1 MIASPS
7 GVRLAIGALPVLL
20 ATCVPAAAQGFPP
33 AAVIV
38 TEVLRQPVEGE
49 IRLVGT
55 VRPRR
60 VSLVAAQTDGLVVER
75 RREDGDYVR
84 AGDPIFLLAND
95 RLQAALVEARAD
107 VEWRSFEHRQSEA
120 LYRTEAASEEE
131 MRAAAYQLA
140 RARAK
145 LQDLS
150 DQNDD
155 LVIRAPFSGYLT
167 RSFTEVGQWLNRG
180 GQVVRLISTD
190 TVRVYADVPER
201 HIGSLRVG
209 DAAQVFVAA
218 LGGEPLAGRIA
229 VLPPEGYPESHTFP
243 VVVGV
248 DNRAGRLRSHMS
260 AEVGFAAVRA
270 DSAIL
275 VHKDALVSSPMG
287 QVVYLAVEGK
297 AEMRPVRVGQAHQGY
312 VAVEGDLPAGALAIV
327 RGNERLQPGQ
337 DVRVVRKQP

>member
-1 MIASPS
+1 MIASPP
-7 GVRLAIGALPVLL
+7 GGRLATWALPVLL
-20 ATCVPAAAQGFPP
+20 ATCLPAAAQGFPP

-38 TEVLRQPVEGE
+38 AEVLRQPIEEE

-75 RREDGDYVR
+75 LREDGDHVG
-84 AGDPIFLLAND
+84 AGDPIFRLAND
-95 RLQAALVEARAD
+95 QLQAALVEARAD

-145 LQDLS
+145 LQDLKSQDS
-150 DQNDD
+150 D
-155 LVIRAPFSGYLT
+155 LLIRAPFSGYLI

-190 TVRVYADVPER
+190 TVRVYVDVPER
-201 HIGSLRVG
+201 HIGALRVG

-218 LGGEPLAGRIA
+218 LGGDPLAGRIA
-229 VLPPEGYPESHTFP
+229 VLPAEGYPESHSFP

-248 DNRAGRLRSHMS
+248 DNRGGRLRSHMS
-260 AEVGFAAVRA
+260 AEVSFAAVQA
-270 DSAIL
+270 DSVIL
-275 VHKDALVSSPMG
+275 VHKDALVNSPMG
-287 QVVYLAVEGK
+287 QAVYLAVEGK
-297 AEMRPVRVGQAHQGY
+297 AEMRPVRIGQAHQGY
-312 VAVEGDLPAGALAIV
+312 VAVEGDLPPGALAIV

>member
-1 MIASPS
+1 MIASSTS
-7 GVRLAIGALPVLL
+7 GRLAALALPALL
-20 ATCVPAAAQGFPP
+20 ATCFAAEAQGFPP

-38 TEVLRQPVEGE
+38 AEVLHQPVEAE

-60 VSLVAAQTDGLVVER
+60 VSLVAAPTEGLVVER

-84 AGDPIFLLAND
+84 AGDPIFRLAND
-95 RLQAALVEARAD
+95 RLQAALAEARAD

-120 LYRTEAASEEE
+120 LYRTDAASEEE

-145 LQDLS
+145 LRDLS
-150 DQNDD
+150 AQNDD
-155 LVIRAPFSGYLT
+155 LLIRAPFSGYLI

-190 TVRVYADVPER
+190 TVRVYVDVPER
-201 HIGSLRVG
+201 HVGALRVG
-209 DAAQVFVAA
+209 DAARVFVAA
-218 LGGEPLAGRIA
+218 LGGDPLPGRIA
-229 VLPPEGYPESHTFP
+229 VLSAEGYPESHSFP

-248 DNRAGRLRSHMS
+248 VNRGGRLRSHMS
-260 AEVGFAAVRA
+260 AEVSFAAARA
-270 DSAIL
+270 DSLLL
-275 VHKDALVSSPMG
+275 VHKDALVNSPMG

-337 DVRVVRKQP
+337 DVRVVRRQP

>member
-1 MIASPS
+1 MMASPTP
-7 GVRLAIGALPVLL
+7 GRFAALALPALL
-20 ATCVPAAAQGFPP
+20 ATWAAAQGFPP

-38 TEVLRQPVEGE
+38 AEVLRQPVEAE

-60 VSLVAAQTDGLVVER
+60 VSLVAAQTEGLVVER

-84 AGDPIFLLAND
+84 AGDPIFRLAND
-95 RLQAALVEARAD
+95 QLQASLLEARAD

-120 LYRTEAASEEE
+120 LFHTEAASEEE

-145 LQDLS
+145 LRNLSSQDA
-150 DQNDD
+150 D
-155 LVIRAPFSGYLT
+155 LLIRAPFSGYLT

-190 TVRVYADVPER
+190 TVRVYVDVPER
-201 HIGSLRVG
+201 HIGALRVG

-218 LGGEPLAGRIA
+218 FGGDPLAGRIA
-229 VLPPEGYPESHTFP
+229 VLPAEGYPESHSFP

-248 DNRAGRLRSHMS
+248 DNRDGRLRSHMS
-260 AEVGFAAVRA
+260 AEVSFAAVQA
-270 DSAIL
+270 DSVIL

-297 AEMRPVRVGQAHQGY
+297 AELRPVRVGQAHQGY
-312 VAVEGDLPAGALAIV
+312 VAVEGDLPPGALAIV

-337 DVRVVRKQP
+337 DLRVVRKQP